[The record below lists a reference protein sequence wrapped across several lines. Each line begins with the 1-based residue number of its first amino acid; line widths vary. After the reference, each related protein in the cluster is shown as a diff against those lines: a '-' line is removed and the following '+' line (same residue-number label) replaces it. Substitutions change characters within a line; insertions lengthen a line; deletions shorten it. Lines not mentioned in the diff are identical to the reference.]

1 MTTNSCC
8 AECGKE
14 AGDGGAG
21 LKACKSCMQAKYCNA
36 ICQKKHWATHKADCK
51 IQAAKIRDEALFK
64 DPPPKEDCPICF
76 LPMPILLVNC
86 VLLPLATI
94 SSVPIN
100 DFAIANEGLAGKDM
114 EVYYPCCGKSICDG
128 CIHSFNKSGNKDKCP
143 FCNAERSSITLE
155 ELVEE
160 IKKRAAANDAASIYM
175 LANSYENGLH
185 GLQLDRAKALELFT
199 RAAELG
205 YSKAHNNLGGI
216 YRKGGNLKK
225 AKFHLEAAAMAGHEI
240 ARYNLGSMEAQSG
253 NFERGVKHWKIA
265 ASAGE
270 YHSMNN
276 LLTLLKKGYVS
287 QESID
292 STLMAYNN
300 SCAEFRSEARDACI
314 RAMLETD

>member
-64 DPPPKEDCPICF
+64 DPPAKEECPICCI
-76 LPMPILLVNC
+76 PMPAKLVNC
-86 VLLPLATI
+86 VSLPPATI

-100 DFAIANEGLAGKDM
+100 DFVIANEGLAGKDM

-128 CIHSFNKSGNKDKCP
+128 CIHSFNKSGNRDKCP
-143 FCNAERSSITLE
+143 FCNTDQEKTE
-155 ELVEE
+155 EEQVEE
-160 IKKRAAANDAASIYM
+160 ITKRAAANDAASIYM
-175 LANSYENGLH
+175 LAHQYCHGLH
-185 GLQLDRAKALELFT
+185 GLQLDQTKGVDLYT
-199 RAAELG
+199 KAAELG
-205 YSKAHNNLGGI
+205 SSKAHNNLGGI
-216 YRKGGNLKK
+216 YLKGGNLKK
-225 AKFHLEAAAMAGHEI
+225 AKFHLEAAAMAGHEV
-240 ARYNLGSMEAQSG
+240 ARCNLGNMEAQSG

-265 ASAGE
+265 ASAGH
-270 YHSMNN
+270 YNAMHN
-276 LLTLLKKGYVS
+276 LLVALKKGYVS

-300 SCAEFRSEARDACI
+300 SCAEFRSEARDASI